1 MRSFIVGL
9 LTFVTVALASF
20 HSALACSVCGCD
32 PAASTLGLDRPSSGS
47 FRFALEDRVLQ
58 KESGTGDDAESER
71 ENRILLR
78 AQYAP
83 IHSLVVQAEIPYFT
97 WKRHLNAEGFN
108 DDTAQGFG
116 DASVGAR
123 FELFRSGIEAR
134 HVLSLLGS
142 LKMPTG
148 ANSRVVKGE
157 DAPDEH
163 IQLGTGTWDQTVG
176 LSYTYGPRPWTLFA
190 NVQGRLNTANSRG
203 FRYCH
208 ALFATAGARRAFLES
223 GRLIGSLEAQV
234 RTAGFD
240 RFQDGSVD
248 PDSGG
253 SVLYSTASLAY
264 ALTPD
269 LMMRGI
275 VQVPTAT
282 WLHGTQSEHTVA
294 YVALSYDFGL

>member
-32 PAASTLGLDRPSSGS
+32 TAASTLGLDRPSNGS

-71 ENRILLR
+71 ENRIVLR

-83 IHSLVVQAEIPYFT
+83 IHSLVLQAEVPYFT

-148 ANSRVVKGE
+148 ANARVAKGE

-163 IQLGTGTWDQTVG
+163 IQLGTGSWDQTVG

-190 NVQGRLNTANSRG
+190 NVQGKINTANSRG
-203 FRYCH
+203 FRYGH

-264 ALTPD
+264 ALTQD

>member
-32 PAASTLGLDRPSSGS
+32 PAASTLGLDRPSNGS

-83 IHSLVVQAEIPYFT
+83 IHSLVLQADVPYFT
-97 WKRHLNAEGFN
+97 MKRHLNADGVN

-203 FRYCH
+203 FKYGN

-253 SVLYSTASLAY
+253 TVLYSTASVAY

-275 VQVPTAT
+275 LQVPTAT
-282 WLHGTQSEHTVA
+282 WLHGTQSEHAVA
-294 YVALSYDFGL
+294 YVALSYDFEM

>member
-1 MRSFIVGL
+1 MRSFVVGL

-32 PAASTLGLDRPSSGS
+32 PAASTLGLDRPSNGS

-58 KESGTGDDAESER
+58 KESGSGDEAESER

-83 IHSLVVQAEIPYFT
+83 FHSLVLQAEVPYFT

-148 ANSRVVKGE
+148 ANSRVLKGE

-163 IQLGTGTWDQTVG
+163 IQLGTGSWDQTVG

-190 NVQGRLNTANSRG
+190 NVQGRLNTGNSRG
-203 FRYCH
+203 FKYGN

-234 RTAGFD
+234 RSAGFD

-269 LMMRGI
+269 LLMRGI
-275 VQVPTAT
+275 LQVPTAT
-282 WLHGTQSEHTVA
+282 WLHGTQSEHAVA

>member
-1 MRSFIVGL
+1 MRSFFVGL
-9 LTFVTVALASF
+9 VSFVTVAVLVVHPAV
-20 HSALACSVCGCD
+20 ACSVCGCD
-32 PAASTLGLDRPSSGS
+32 PAASTLGLDRPSNGS

-58 KESGTGDDAESER
+58 KESGTGEDAESER

-83 IHSLVVQAEIPYFT
+83 IHSLVLQAEVPYFT
-97 WKRHLNAEGFN
+97 WKRHLNAEGVN

-116 DASVGAR
+116 DATLGAR

-134 HVLSLLGS
+134 HVLSLLGT

-163 IQLGTGTWDQTVG
+163 VQLGTGSWDQTVG

-190 NVQGRLNTANSRG
+190 NVQGRFATANSRG
-203 FRYCH
+203 FRYGN
-208 ALFATAGARRAFLES
+208 ALFATAGARRAFLEN
-223 GRLIGSLEAQV
+223 GRLIGSLEAQG

-240 RFQDGSVD
+240 RLGDGTVD

-264 ALTPD
+264 ALTSD

-275 VQVPTAT
+275 LQVPTAT
-282 WLHGTQSEHTVA
+282 WLHGTQSEHAVA
-294 YVALSYDFGL
+294 YVALSYDFGM

>member
-1 MRSFIVGL
+1 MRSFVVGL
-9 LTFVTVALASF
+9 LSF
-20 HSALACSVCGCD
+20 CTAILISVNPARACSVCGCD
-32 PAASTLGLDRPSSGS
+32 PAASTLGLDRPSNGS

-58 KESGTGDDAESER
+58 KESGTGEDAESER

-83 IHSLVVQAEIPYFT
+83 IHSLVLQAEVPYFT
-97 WKRHLNAEGFN
+97 WKRHLNAEGVN

-116 DASVGAR
+116 DATLGAR

-134 HVLSLLGS
+134 HVLSLLGT

-176 LSYTYGPRPWTLFA
+176 LSYAYGPRPWTLFA

-203 FRYCH
+203 FRYGH

-240 RFQDGSVD
+240 RLGDGTVD

-264 ALTPD
+264 ALTSD

-275 VQVPTAT
+275 LQVPTAT
-282 WLHGTQSEHTVA
+282 WLHGTQSEHAVA
-294 YVALSYDFGL
+294 YVALSYDFGM

>member
-1 MRSFIVGL
+1 MRSLLVGL
-9 LTFVTVALASF
+9 VSLLAVALLSI
-20 HSALACSVCGCD
+20 HPALACSVCGCD
-32 PAASTLGLDRPSSGS
+32 PAASTLGLDRPSNGS

-83 IHSLVVQAEIPYFT
+83 FHSVVLQAEVPYFT
-97 WKRHLNAEGFN
+97 WKRHLNAEGVN

-116 DASVGAR
+116 DATLGAR

-163 IQLGTGTWDQTVG
+163 IQLGTGSWDQTVG

-203 FRYCH
+203 FRYGH
-208 ALFATAGARRAFLES
+208 ALFATAGARRAFLEG
-223 GRLIGSLEAQV
+223 GRLIGSLEAQL

-240 RFQDGSVD
+240 RLSDGSVD

-275 VQVPTAT
+275 FQVPTAT
-282 WLHGTQSEHTVA
+282 WLHGTQSEHPVA
-294 YVALSYDFGL
+294 YVALSYDFEM

>member
-32 PAASTLGLDRPSSGS
+32 PAASTLGLDRPSNGS

-83 IHSLVVQAEIPYFT
+83 IHSLVLQADVPYFT
-97 WKRHLNAEGFN
+97 MKRHLNADGVN

-163 IQLGTGTWDQTVG
+163 IQLGTGSWDQTVG

-190 NVQGRLNTANSRG
+190 NVQGKINTANSRG
-203 FRYCH
+203 FKYGN

>member
-1 MRSFIVGL
+1 MRSLLVGL
-9 LTFVTVALASF
+9 VSFLAVALLAI
-20 HSALACSVCGCD
+20 HPALACSICGCD

-47 FRFALEDRVLQ
+47 LRFALEDRVLH
-58 KESGTGDDAESER
+58 KESGTGVEAERER

-83 IHSLVVQAEIPYFT
+83 IHSLVLQAEVPYFAM
-97 WKRHLNAEGFN
+97 KRQLSALGV

-116 DASVGAR
+116 DATVGAR

-148 ANSRVVKGE
+148 ANGRVVKGE

-163 IQLGTGTWDQTVG
+163 AQLGTGSWDQTVG

-203 FRYCH
+203 FHYGH

-223 GRLIGSLEAQV
+223 RRLIGSLEAQI

-240 RFQDGSVD
+240 RSENGSVD

-253 SVLYSTASLAY
+253 TVLYSTASLAY

-269 LMMRGI
+269 LLMRGI

-282 WLHGTQSEHTVA
+282 WLHGTQSEHAVA
-294 YVALSYDFGL
+294 YVALSYDFEL